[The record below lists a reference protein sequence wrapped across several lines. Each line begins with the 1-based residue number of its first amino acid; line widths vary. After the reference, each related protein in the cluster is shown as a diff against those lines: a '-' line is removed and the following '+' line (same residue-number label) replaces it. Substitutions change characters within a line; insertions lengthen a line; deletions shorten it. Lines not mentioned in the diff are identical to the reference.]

1 MTLTVK
7 EIPPR
12 PLKEWWYEEEQIDFA
27 PIYQRKGSIWGIP
40 TRQKL
45 IDTVLNGFDIPK
57 VYLADFTQS
66 ERSLDSAG
74 LPYAVIDGKQ
84 RLQALF
90 SFFSGHLTLSRHF
103 VLNDDPTLPL
113 SGLTYQQIVHDFPE
127 VANRFASFR
136 LTVMGVIT
144 RDEANINELFL
155 RLNSSSPLTGA
166 EKRNAMLGQV
176 PELIRQLV
184 AHPFFIRKI
193 RFNTLRGQDSN
204 TAAKLLLIEHAGG
217 PFDTKKTQL
226 DRLVSDPNW
235 VRDHARNRSS
245 RDEVDRAIGGF
256 VEAMEETEN
265 VDIAH
270 SADRVHIALDRL
282 FPLFRDE
289 DYLLSAQAQLPVIY
303 LLASKTDES
312 EIVNIRPFLSLFQ
325 KQREKNRKLSFD
337 DSSHDPELAEYEI
350 LNRTSNDQAS
360 INGRLS
366 ILLRRFALFNIAR
379 DGSDFDDLLG

>member
-1 MTLTVK
+1 MTLIVK

-12 PLKEWWYEEEQIDFA
+12 PLKEWWYEEEHIDFA
-27 PIYQRKGSIWGIP
+27 PVYQRKGSIWGIP

-66 ERSLDSAG
+66 ERSLDTAG

-90 SFFSGHLTLSRHF
+90 SFFSGHLALSRHF
-103 VLNDDPTLPL
+103 VLFDKPMLPL
-113 SGLTYQQIVHDFPE
+113 GGLTYQQMVHGFPE

-184 AHPFFIRKI
+184 THPFFVRKI
-193 RFNTLRGQDSN
+193 GFTTLRGQDSN
-204 TAAKLLLIEHAGG
+204 AAAKLLLLEHAG
-217 PFDTKKTQL
+217 
-226 DRLVSDPNW
+226 
-235 VRDHARNRSS
+235 NRSS
-245 RDEVDRAIGGF
+245 RDEVDRAIGSF
-256 VEAMEETEN
+256 VAAMEETEN

-270 SADRVHIALDRL
+270 SADRVHIALDRI

-303 LLASKTDES
+303 LLASKTDDS
-312 EIVNIRPFLSLFQ
+312 KVGNLRPFLSLFQ
-325 KQREKNRKLSFD
+325 KQREMNRKLSFD
-337 DSSHDPELAEYEI
+337 DPSYDHELAEYEI
-350 LNRTSNDQAS
+350 LNRTSNDQSS
-360 INGRLS
+360 ISGRIS
-366 ILLRRFALFNIAR
+366 ILLRRFAVFNIVED
-379 DGSDFDDLLG
+379 DGNFDNLPG